1 MSEVVVGLR
10 EAREGAGLD
19 VAALAALLK
28 VPVARLEALESGR
41 YHELPDMT
49 FARALAS
56 SVCRALKVDPV
67 PVLAALPATSAVRLG
82 EPAGR
87 LNAPLPASTR
97 TPFGGSVPSV
107 GGWRLPLAPALAVLV
122 LAAAVLLWFVLP
134 AQVPEPEVQA
144 QEPIPLVPPDM
155 AAPVEPPASAVGSAQ
170 PAAVP
175 VAAPDPFQA
184 RSFPIQAVP
193 DVGATAPPTVQPPV
207 PSGAPVSL
215 APVGVVAVHIRVR
228 QPSWV
233 QVTGAS
239 GRVWLQRS
247 LQAAEAVDFFEDV
260 PLSVVIGN
268 AAESEVKVR
277 GQALDLVPVTRN
289 NVARFDVK

>member
-1 MSEVVVGLR
+1 MSEAVVGLR

-56 SVCRALKVDPV
+56 SVCRTLKVDPV

-82 EPAGR
+82 ESAGR

-107 GGWRLPLAPALAVLV
+107 GLPLAPALALLV

-134 AQVPEPEVQA
+134 AQVLEPEVQA
-144 QEPIPLVPPDM
+144 QEPISAVPPDM
-155 AAPVEPPASAVGSAQ
+155 AAPVEPPASAVESAQ

-184 RSFPIQAVP
+184 RSVPIQAVP

-207 PSGAPVSL
+207 PSAAPVSL
-215 APVGVVAVHIRVR
+215 APVGVAAVHIRVR

-277 GQALDLVPVTRN
+277 GQGLDLVPVTRN